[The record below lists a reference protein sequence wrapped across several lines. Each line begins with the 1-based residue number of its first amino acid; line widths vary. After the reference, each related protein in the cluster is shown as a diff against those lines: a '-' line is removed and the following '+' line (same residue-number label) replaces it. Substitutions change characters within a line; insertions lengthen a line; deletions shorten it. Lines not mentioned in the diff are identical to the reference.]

1 MAPAQ
6 RGTRVTVGWGNRLG
20 RKPEGKSKVSF
31 SNMRKIVLPPGSPGG
46 KGKKNKNKTKTE
58 KTSKPQKLLSILFRK
73 LKLHFYKNQNNKKLT
88 RNPMH
93 I

>member
-46 KGKKNKNKTKTE
+46 KGKKTKTK
-58 KTSKPQKLLSILFRK
+58 PKLRK
-73 LKLHFYKNQNNKKLT
+73 LPNHKSYYQFCLG
-88 RNPMH
+88 